1 MQTFLDID
9 PDSHF
14 SVHNLPYGVFRPKRG
29 GPARIGVAVGE
40 YVLDLAVLD
49 EAALLA
55 PSFASGKKIFHRD
68 TLNPFMALGRT
79 AWREVRGRLQDLLSG
94 DDPALRDHGALRE
107 AAFHRQCDVEML
119 LPAEIG
125 DYTDFYASKYHASN
139 VGEIFRGKENAL
151 NPNWMHLPVGY
162 HGRAGSIVVSGT
174 PVRRPSGQFLDP
186 RLNSVQFGPTRQ
198 LDFELEVGWLIGP
211 GNRQGEPVPID
222 EAEDRIFG
230 LVLVNDWSARDIQ
243 AWEYRPLGPF
253 LSKNFA
259 TSISPWVVPF
269 EALEPF
275 RVGGEP
281 MDVLPYLRPAGPD
294 HFDIRLE
301 VHIRGRNM
309 VRPQRVCRTN
319 FRYLH
324 WSMAQQI
331 AHHTV
336 NGCNLR
342 TGDLMAS
349 GTISGPEASS
359 RGCLLE
365 LTWGGSEPLRLDN
378 GETRVWLE
386 DGDEVIMTGWCQG
399 DGFRVG
405 FGELRG
411 CILPALKG

>member
-125 DYTDFYASKYHASN
+125 DYTDFYASRYHASN